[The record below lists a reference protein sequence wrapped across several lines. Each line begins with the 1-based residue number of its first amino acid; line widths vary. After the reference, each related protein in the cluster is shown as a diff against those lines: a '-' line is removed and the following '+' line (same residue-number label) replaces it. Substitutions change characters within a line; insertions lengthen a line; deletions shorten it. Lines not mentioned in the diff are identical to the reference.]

1 MIPELGQLCLILAL
15 CLATCQT
22 MFTLVGAHRGQPG
35 LMAVGPAAAA
45 GQFVFVAGAFGLLAW
60 SFLHND
66 FSLLYVASNSNSQ
79 LPEIYRFAAVWGGH
93 EGSLLLWVLILSGWT
108 IAVTALNGA
117 LPREIAA
124 RITGVMGAISV
135 GFLAF
140 ILFTSNPFLRLSPI
154 PFDGNDLNPLL
165 QDPAMAVHPPMLYT
179 GYVGFSV
186 AFAFAVSTL
195 LTGRLDQEW
204 ARWVRPW
211 TTAAWVFLTI
221 GIALG
226 SWWAYYELG
235 WGGWWFWDPVEN
247 ASFMPWLVGT
257 ALMHSLAV
265 TEKRG
270 IFKGSTLLLA
280 IGAFSLS
287 LVGTFLVR
295 SGVLVSVHSFAAD
308 PARGLFILSFL
319 AIVIGTALGLYAWRA
334 PSLDRPVGFKP
345 FSRESFLLVNNILLC
360 IAAGLVFLGTLYPL
374 VLDALDAGKI
384 SVGPPYFETA
394 FLIPMLPLLI
404 AVGVGMHT
412 AWRGAS
418 PSDVGRKLRVAGV
431 LAVTLGLLVP
441 LLVYGGGNGA
451 LTVVGVAAA
460 AWVILAAAM
469 DPIRQLTGRGPRLTQ
484 AALGMSV
491 AHLGLGLCVLG
502 ITVTSSFGLA
512 TDQRIALGETARVG
526 DYEVAFKG
534 TQPVSGPNYQG
545 LRGELTVTRDGRPV
559 TTLYPEKRTYLVRS
573 SPMTEA
579 GIDAGW
585 SRDLF
590 IALGDELGDGAWS
603 IRLQYK
609 PLVRFIWL
617 GAIVMALGGL
627 LAGTDRRYR
636 LRAREAVV
644 AASLPQHPV
653 QPAQS

>member
-1 MIPELGQLCLILAL
+1 MLPELGQLCLILAL
-15 CLATCQT
+15 CLASCQT
-22 MFTLVGAHRGQPG
+22 LFALVGAQRRQAG

-60 SFLHND
+60 AFWHND

-79 LPEIYRFAAVWGGH
+79 LPEMYRFAAVWGGH

-108 IAVTALNGA
+108 IAVVAGSA
-117 LPREIAA
+117 SLPREVAS
-124 RITGVMGAISV
+124 RIIGVMGAISI

-154 PFDGNDLNPLL
+154 PLDGNDLNPLL
-165 QDPAMAVHPPMLYT
+165 QDPAMALHPPMLYT

-186 AFAFAVSTL
+186 AFAFAVAAL
-195 LTGRLDQEW
+195 LSGRVDQEW
-204 ARWVRPW
+204 ARWARPW
-211 TTAAWVFLTI
+211 TTSAWVFLTV

-308 PARGLFILSFL
+308 PSRGLFILTFL
-319 AIVIGTALGLYAWRA
+319 AIVIGTALSLYAWRA
-334 PSLDRPVGFKP
+334 PTLDRAVGFKP
-345 FSRESFLLVNNILLC
+345 FSRESFLLINNILLC

-374 VLDALDAGKI
+374 VLDALDEGKI

-394 FLIPMLPLLI
+394 FLIPMLPLLL

-412 AWRGAS
+412 AWRSAS
-418 PSDVGRKLRVAGV
+418 PADVGRKLRLIAGIAVAIGI
-431 LAVTLGLLVP
+431 LIP
-441 LLVYGGGNGA
+441 ILVYGGGSGV
-451 LTVVGVAAA
+451 LTAVGIAAS
-460 AWVILAAAM
+460 AWLVLAALL
-469 DPIRQLTGRGPRLTQ
+469 DPIRHLLGRGPRLTQ

-491 AHLGLGLCVLG
+491 AHLGLGLFVLG
-502 ITVTSSFGLA
+502 VTVTSSFGIA
-512 TDQRIALGETARVG
+512 TDQRIALGESARVG
-526 DYEVAFKG
+526 DYEVAFRS
-534 TQPVSGPNYQG
+534 TTPVTGPNYQG
-545 LRGELTVTRDGRPV
+545 LRGEMTITRDGRPV
-559 TTLYPEKRTYLVRS
+559 GTVYPEKRTYAVRS

-590 IALGDELGDGAWS
+590 VALGDELGGDAWS
-603 IRLQYK
+603 VRLQYK

-627 LAGTDRRYR
+627 LAATDRRYR
-636 LRAREAVV
+636 VRAREA
-644 AASLPQHPV
+644 AASAVAQAA
-653 QPAQS
+653 QP

>member
-1 MIPELGQLCLILAL
+1 MIPELGQICLILAL
-15 CLATCQT
+15 CLAVSQ
-22 MFTLVGAHRGQPG
+22 MVFSLVGAQRARPG
-35 LMAVGPAAAA
+35 WMAVGPKAAA

-66 FSLLYVASNSNSQ
+66 FSLVYVASNSNSQ

-108 IAVTALNGA
+108 IAVTVLSRA
-117 LPREIAA
+117 LPADMSA
-124 RITGVMGAISV
+124 RIIGVMGAISV
-135 GFLAF
+135 GFLGF
-140 ILFTSNPFLRLSPI
+140 ILFTSNPFERLTPV

-165 QDPAMAVHPPMLYT
+165 QDPAMAIHPPMLYT

-186 AFAFAVSTL
+186 AFAFAVASL
-195 LTGRLDQEW
+195 LKGRLDSEW
-204 ARWVRPW
+204 ARWARPW
-211 TTAAWVFLTI
+211 TIAAWVFLTV

-257 ALMHSLAV
+257 ALIHSLAT

-280 IGAFSLS
+280 IATFSLS

-308 PARGLFILSFL
+308 PARGLFILAFL
-319 AIVIGTALGLYAWRA
+319 TIVIGTALGLYAWRA
-334 PSLDRPVGFKP
+334 PTLDRPVGFKP

-374 VLDALDAGKI
+374 VLDAMDKGKI

-394 FLIPMLPLLI
+394 FLIPMLPLLV
-404 AVGVGMHT
+404 AVGIGMHT
-412 AWRGAS
+412 AWRTAKTA
-418 PSDVGRKLRVAGV
+418 DVSRKLRVVATIAISAG
-431 LAVTLGLLVP
+431 LALPWLI
-441 LLVYGGGNGA
+441 YGGNGA
-451 LTVVGVAAA
+451 LTAAGVAAG
-460 AWVILAAAM
+460 AWLVLAALL
-469 DPIRQLTGRGPRLTQ
+469 DPARQLMGRGPRLTQ
-484 AALGMSV
+484 AALGMSI
-491 AHLGLGLCVLG
+491 AHLGLGLTVLG
-502 ITVTSSFGLA
+502 ITVTSSFGLV
-512 TDQRIALGETARVG
+512 TDQRIAPGGTARVG
-526 DYEVAFKG
+526 DYEIVFAG
-534 TQPVSGPNYQG
+534 TRPVSGPNYQA
-545 LRGELTVTRDGRPV
+545 LRGEITVTRRGKPV
-559 TTLYPEKRTYLVRS
+559 ATLYPEKRTYVVRT
-573 SPMTEA
+573 SPLTEP

-590 IALGDELGDGAWS
+590 VALGDELGQEAWS
-603 IRLQYK
+603 VRLQYK

-627 LAGTDRRYR
+627 LAATDRRYR
-636 LRAREAVV
+636 VRAAAVSG
-644 AASLPQHPV
+644 ATAPA
-653 QPAQS
+653 PAQS

>member
-15 CLATCQT
+15 CLAVCQT
-22 MFTLVGAHRGQPG
+22 VFTLVGAHRGQPG

-45 GQFVFVAGAFGLLAW
+45 GQFVFVASAFGLLAW
-60 SFLHND
+60 CFLHND
-66 FSLLYVASNSNSQ
+66 FSLLYVASNSNSK

-186 AFAFAVSTL
+186 AFAFAVAAL

-211 TTAAWVFLTI
+211 TTAAWVFLTV

-280 IGAFSLS
+280 IAAFSLS
-287 LVGTFLVR
+287 LIGTFLVR

-308 PARGLFILSFL
+308 PARGLFILTFL

-345 FSRESFLLVNNILLC
+345 FSRESFLLINNILLC
-360 IAAGLVFLGTLYPL
+360 IAAGLVFLGTIYPL
-374 VLDALDAGKI
+374 VLEALDAGKI

-394 FLIPMLPLLI
+394 FLVPMLPLLV

-412 AWRGAS
+412 AWRSAVVA
-418 PSDVGRKLRVAGV
+418 DVGRKLRLAGIVAVATGV
-431 LAVTLGLLVP
+431 LVP
-441 LLVYGGGNGA
+441 LVIYGGGNGL
-451 LTVVGVAAA
+451 LTAVGVAAA
-460 AWVILAAAM
+460 AWVILAAVL
-469 DPIRQLTGRGPRLTQ
+469 DPVRWLVGRGPRLTQ

-491 AHLGLGLCVLG
+491 AHLGLGLFVLG
-502 ITVTSSFGLA
+502 VTVTSAFGLA
-512 TDQRIALGETARVG
+512 TDQRIAQGETARVG
-526 DYEVAFKG
+526 DYEIAFKG
-534 TQPVSGPNYQG
+534 TQPKTGPNYQA
-545 LRGELTVTRDGRPV
+545 LRGEVTVTRAGRPV
-559 TTLYPEKRTYLVRS
+559 GTLYPEKRMYAVRT

-585 SRDLF
+585 SRDIF
-590 IALGDELGDGAWS
+590 VALGDELGGGAWS
-603 IRLQYK
+603 VRLQYK

-617 GAIVMALGGL
+617 GAMVMALGGL

-636 LRAREAVV
+636 LRAPEHALAGGVV
-644 AASLPQHPV
+644 RPVHAAQT
-653 QPAQS
+653 

>member
-15 CLATCQT
+15 CLAICQAV
-22 MFTLVGAHRGQPG
+22 FSLVGAHRGQDG

-45 GQFVFVAGAFGLLAW
+45 GQFVFVVGAFGLLAW
-60 SFLHND
+60 SFLNND
-66 FSLLYVASNSNSQ
+66 FSLEYVASNSNSK
-79 LPEIYRFAAVWGGH
+79 LPEIYRLAAVWGGH
-93 EGSLLLWVLILSGWT
+93 EGSLLLWALILSGWT
-108 IAVTALNGA
+108 MAVTGFSGA
-117 LPREIAA
+117 LPREIAT
-124 RITGVMGAISV
+124 RILGVMGAVSV

-140 ILFTSNPFLRLSPI
+140 ILFTSNPFLRLSPV

-165 QDPAMAVHPPMLYT
+165 QDPAMALHPPILYI

-186 AFAFAVSTL
+186 AFAFAVTAL
-195 LTGRLDQEW
+195 LAGRVDQDW
-204 ARWVRPW
+204 ARWARPW
-211 TTAAWVFLTI
+211 TIAAWVFLTM

-308 PARGLFILSFL
+308 PSRGLFILTFL
-319 AIVIGTALGLYAWRA
+319 ALVIGIALGLYAWRA
-334 PSLDRPVGFKP
+334 PSLDQPVGFKP
-345 FSRESFLLVNNILLC
+345 FSRESFLLINNILLC
-360 IAAGLVFLGTLYPL
+360 IAAGLIFLGTVYPL
-374 VLDALDAGKI
+374 VLEALDAGKI
-384 SVGPPYFETA
+384 SVGPPYFETV
-394 FLIPMLPLLI
+394 FLIPMLPLLV

-412 AWRGAS
+412 AWRSGSA
-418 PSDVGRKLRVAGV
+418 SDVGKKLRLAGGLALVLGV
-431 LAVTLGLLVP
+431 LIP
-441 LLVYGGGNGA
+441 LAVYGGGNGV
-451 LTVVGVAAA
+451 LTVVGVAAGF
-460 AWVILAAAM
+460 WVILSALV
-469 DPIRQLTGRGPRLTQ
+469 DPVRQLVGRGPRVSQ

-491 AHLGLGLCVLG
+491 AHLGLGLFVLG
-502 ITVTSSFGLA
+502 VTVTSSFGLA
-512 TDQRIALGETARVG
+512 TDQRIAPGETARVG

-534 TQPVSGPNYQG
+534 TRPETGPNYQA
-545 LRGELTVTRDGRPV
+545 LRGEITVTRAGREV
-559 TTLYPEKRTYLVRS
+559 ATLYPEKRTYFVRT

-579 GIDAGW
+579 GIDASW

-590 IALGDELGDGAWS
+590 VALGDPLGGDAWS
-603 IRLQYK
+603 VRLQYK
-609 PLVRFIWL
+609 PLVRFIWF

-636 LRAREAVV
+636 VRAREAASAP
-644 AASLPQHPV
+644 AA
-653 QPAQS
+653 QPAQP

>member
-15 CLATCQT
+15 CLASCQT
-22 MFTLVGAHRGQPG
+22 FFALVGAHRQKPG

-60 SFLHND
+60 SFWHND
-66 FSLLYVASNSNSQ
+66 FSLLYVASNSNSK
-79 LPEIYRFAAVWGGH
+79 LPGMYRLAAVWGGH
-93 EGSLLLWVLILSGWT
+93 EGSLLLWALVLGGWT
-108 IAVTALNGA
+108 MAVTALSGA
-117 LPREIAA
+117 LPREISA
-124 RITGVMGAISV
+124 RIIGVMGAISI

-140 ILFTSNPFLRLSPI
+140 ILFTSNPFLRLDSI

-165 QDPAMAVHPPMLYT
+165 QDPAMALHPPMLYT

-186 AFAFAVSTL
+186 AFAFAIAAL

-204 ARWVRPW
+204 ARWARPW
-211 TTAAWVFLTI
+211 TTAAWVFLTV

-280 IGAFSLS
+280 IAAFSLS
-287 LVGTFLVR
+287 LIGTFLVR

-308 PARGLFILSFL
+308 PARGIFILTFL

-334 PSLDRPVGFKP
+334 PTLDRPVGFKP
-345 FSRESFLLVNNILLC
+345 FSRESFLLINNILLC
-360 IAAGLVFLGTLYPL
+360 IAAGLILLGTLYPL
-374 VLDALDAGKI
+374 ILEAVNDDKI

-394 FLIPMLPLLI
+394 FMIPMLPLLV

-412 AWRGAS
+412 AWRSAS
-418 PSDVGRKLRVAGV
+418 VADVRRKLQGAAV
-431 LAVTLGLLVP
+431 LAVALGILVP
-441 LLVYGGGNGA
+441 LLVYGGISA
-451 LTVVGVAAA
+451 LTAVGVTAG
-460 AWVILAAAM
+460 AWVVITAVV
-469 DPIRQLTGRGPRLTQ
+469 DPVRQLAGRGPKLTQ

-491 AHLGLGLCVLG
+491 AHLGVGLFVLG
-502 ITVTSSFGLA
+502 VTVTSSFGLA
-512 TDQRIALGETARVG
+512 TDQRIVPGETARVG
-526 DYEVAFKG
+526 DYEIVFRS
-534 TQPVSGPNYQG
+534 TEPVTGPNYRG
-545 LRGELTVTRDGRPV
+545 LRGEVTVQRNGQPV
-559 TTLYPEKRTYLVRS
+559 ATLYPEKRIYDVRTS
-573 SPMTEA
+573 AMTEA

-585 SRDLF
+585 SRDIF
-590 IALGDELGDGAWS
+590 VALGDELGNGAWS

-609 PLVRFIWL
+609 PLIRFIWF
-617 GAIVMALGGL
+617 GAIVMAIGGL
-627 LAGTDRRYR
+627 IAGTDRRYR
-636 LRAREAVV
+636 VRVRA
-644 AASLPQHPV
+644 AAAAPATAPA
-653 QPAQS
+653 PAQS

>member
-1 MIPELGQLCLILAL
+1 MLPELGQLCLILAL
-15 CLATCQT
+15 CLACCQSV
-22 MFTLVGAHRGQPG
+22 FSLVGAHRRQPG

-45 GQFVFVAGAFGLLAW
+45 GQFVFVVGAFGLLAW
-60 SFLHND
+60 AFLNND

-79 LPEIYRFAAVWGGH
+79 LPEMYRFAAVWGGH

-108 IAVTALNGA
+108 IAVMAGSAT
-117 LPREIAA
+117 LPREMSA
-124 RITGVMGAISV
+124 RIIGVMGAISI

-140 ILFTSNPFLRLSPI
+140 ILFTSNPFLRLSPM
-154 PFDGNDLNPLL
+154 PLDGNDLNPLL
-165 QDPAMAVHPPMLYT
+165 QDPAMAIHPPMLYT

-186 AFAFAVSTL
+186 AFAFAVASL
-195 LTGRLDQEW
+195 LSGRVDQEW
-204 ARWVRPW
+204 ARWARPW
-211 TTAAWVFLTI
+211 TTSAWVFLTV

-308 PARGLFILSFL
+308 PSRGLFILTFL

-334 PSLDRPVGFKP
+334 PSLDRAVGFKP

-374 VLDALDAGKI
+374 VLDALDEGKI

-394 FLIPMLPLLI
+394 FLIPILPLLA

-412 AWRGAS
+412 AWRSAS
-418 PSDVGRKLRVAGV
+418 AADVGRKLWLIAGIAVVIGV
-431 LAVTLGLLVP
+431 LTPIV
-441 LLVYGGGNGA
+441 VYGGGSGV
-451 LTVVGVAAA
+451 LTAVGIAASAWLVVAA
-460 AWVILAAAM
+460 LL
-469 DPIRQLTGRGPRLTQ
+469 DPVRALLGRGPRITQ

-491 AHLGLGLCVLG
+491 AHLGLGLFVLG
-502 ITVTSSFGLA
+502 VTVTSSFGLA
-512 TDQRIALGETARVG
+512 TDQRIAPGETARVG
-526 DYEVAFKG
+526 DYEVAFRSLS
-534 TQPVSGPNYQG
+534 PVTGPNYQAV
-545 LRGELTVTRDGRPV
+545 RGEMVITRAGRPV
-559 TTLYPEKRTYLVRS
+559 GTVFPEKRTYAVRS

-579 GIDAGW
+579 GILAGW

-590 IALGDELGDGAWS
+590 VALGDPLGGGAWS
-603 IRLQYK
+603 VRLQYK
-609 PLVRFIWL
+609 PLVRFIWF

-627 LAGTDRRYR
+627 LAASDRRYR
-636 LRAREAVV
+636 VRAREA
-644 AASLPQHPV
+644 AAS
-653 QPAQS
+653 A

>member
-15 CLATCQT
+15 CLAISQT
-22 MFTLVGAHRGQPG
+22 LFSLVGAHRGQAG

-60 SFLHND
+60 SFVHND
-66 FSLLYVASNSNSQ
+66 FSLLYVASNSNST
-79 LPEIYRFAAVWGGH
+79 LPDMYRFAAVWGGH
-93 EGSLLLWVLILSGWT
+93 EGSLLLWVLILAVWT
-108 IAVTALNGA
+108 IAVTALSGS
-117 LPREIAA
+117 LPRDISA

-140 ILFTSNPFLRLSPI
+140 VVFTSNPFLRLSPV

-165 QDPAMAVHPPMLYT
+165 QDPAMAIHPPMLYA

-186 AFAFAVSTL
+186 AFAFAVATL
-195 LTGRLDQEW
+195 LAGRLEQEW

-257 ALMHSLAV
+257 ALIHSLAV

-280 IGAFSLS
+280 IAAFSLS
-287 LVGTFLVR
+287 LIGTFLVR

-308 PARGLFILSFL
+308 PARGLFILTFL
-319 AIVIGTALGLYAWRA
+319 AVVVGTALGLYAWRA
-334 PSLDRPVGFKP
+334 PSLDRPVGFQP
-345 FSRESFLLVNNILLC
+345 FSRESFLLINNILLC
-360 IAAGLVFLGTLYPL
+360 IAAGLVFLGTIYPL

-394 FLIPMLPLLI
+394 FLIPMLPLMA

-412 AWRGAS
+412 TWRGGA
-418 PSDVGRKLRVAGV
+418 PADVGRKLRLVAILSVALGV
-431 LAVTLGLLVP
+431 LVP
-441 LLVYGGGNGA
+441 LVVYGGGNGA
-451 LTVVGVAAA
+451 LTVAGIATA
-460 AWVILAAAM
+460 AWVILTALI
-469 DPIRQLTGRGPRLTQ
+469 DPLRQLAGRGPRLTQ
-484 AALGMSV
+484 AALGMSL

-512 TDQRIALGETARVG
+512 TDQRIAPGETARVG

-534 TQPVSGPNYQG
+534 AKAVTGPNYTG
-545 LRGELTVTRDGRPV
+545 LRGEMLITRGGLPVATV
-559 TTLYPEKRTYLVRS
+559 YPEKRTYLVRS

-579 GIDAGW
+579 GIDVGW

-590 IALGDELGDGAWS
+590 VALGDELGGGAWS
-603 IRLQYK
+603 VRLQYK

-627 LAGTDRRYR
+627 LAGTDRRYWQ
-636 LRAREAVV
+636 RARKT
-644 AASLPQHPV
+644 AAAHPV
-653 QPAQS
+653 GERGAQPAQP

>member
-15 CLATCQT
+15 CLAVCQ
-22 MFTLVGAHRGQPG
+22 MLFSLVGAHRRQAG
-35 LMAVGPAAAA
+35 LMAAGPAAAA
-45 GQFVFVAGAFGLLAW
+45 GQFVFVAGAFGMLAW
-60 SFLHND
+60 SFLQND
-66 FSLLYVASNSNSQ
+66 FTLLYVASNSNSQ

-93 EGSLLLWVLILSGWT
+93 EGSLLLWVLVLSGWS
-108 IAVTALNGA
+108 IAVTALSGA

-140 ILFTSNPFLRLSPI
+140 ILFTSNPFVRLSPA

-165 QDPAMAVHPPMLYT
+165 QDPAMALHPPMLYM

-186 AFAFAVSTL
+186 AFAFAVAAL
-195 LTGRLDQEW
+195 LAGRVDQEW
-204 ARWVRPW
+204 TRWARPW
-211 TTAAWVFLTI
+211 TTAAWVFLTV

-280 IGAFSLS
+280 IAAFSLS
-287 LVGTFLVR
+287 LIGTFLVR

-308 PARGLFILSFL
+308 PARGLFILGFL
-319 AIVIGTALGLYAWRA
+319 ATVIGTALGLYAWRA
-334 PSLDRPVGFKP
+334 PSLDRPVGFQP

-360 IAAGLVFLGTLYPL
+360 IAAGLIFLGTIYPL

-394 FLIPMLPLLI
+394 FLIPMLPLLL

-412 AWRGAS
+412 AWRGAKAA
-418 PSDVGRKLRVAGV
+418 DVASKLRVPAAVAVAAGV
-431 LAVTLGLLVP
+431 LVP
-441 LLVYGGGNGA
+441 PVFYGGGNGA
-451 LTVVGVAAA
+451 LTIAGVAAA
-460 AWVILAAAM
+460 AWLILAALL
-469 DPIRQLTGRGPRLTQ
+469 DPIRQIAGRGPRLTR

-502 ITVTSSFGLA
+502 ITVTSTFGLA
-512 TDQRIALGETARVG
+512 TDQRIVPGETARVG
-526 DYEVAFKG
+526 DYEVSFKG
-534 TQPVSGPNYQG
+534 TRPVAGPNYQA
-545 LRGELTVTRDGRPV
+545 LRGEVTVTRNGKAIS
-559 TTLYPEKRTYLVRS
+559 TLYPEKRTYRVQT

-590 IALGDELGDGAWS
+590 VALGDQLGNDAWS
-603 IRLQYK
+603 VRLQYK

-617 GAIVMALGGL
+617 GAIVMALGGII
-627 LAGTDRRYR
+627 AATDRRYR
-636 LRAREAVV
+636 VPARESAP
-644 AASLPQHPV
+644 APASARTV
-653 QPAQS
+653 QTRP

>member
-1 MIPELGQLCLILAL
+1 M
-15 CLATCQT
+15 
-22 MFTLVGAHRGQPG
+22 
-35 LMAVGPAAAA
+35 
-45 GQFVFVAGAFGLLAW
+45 
-60 SFLHND
+60 
-66 FSLLYVASNSNSQ
+66 
-79 LPEIYRFAAVWGGH
+79 
-93 EGSLLLWVLILSGWT
+93 
-108 IAVTALNGA
+108 
-117 LPREIAA
+117 AA
-124 RITGVMGAISV
+124 RITGVMGAVSI

-186 AFAFAVSTL
+186 AFAFAVAAL

-204 ARWVRPW
+204 ARWARPW
-211 TTAAWVFLTI
+211 TTAAWMFLTI

-257 ALMHSLAV
+257 ALIHSLAV

-308 PARGLFILSFL
+308 PARGLFILTFL

-418 PSDVGRKLRVAGV
+418 ASDVGKKLRLPAV
-431 LAVTLGLLVP
+431 LAVVLGVLVP
-441 LLVYGGGNGA
+441 VLAYGGGNGA
-451 LTVVGVAAA
+451 LTVAGIAAG
-460 AWVILAAAM
+460 AWVILSAVL
-469 DPIRQLTGRGPRLTQ
+469 DPVRQLAGRGPRLTQ

-526 DYEVAFKG
+526 DYEIAFKG

-545 LRGELTVTRDGRPV
+545 LRGEMTVTRGGRLV
-559 TTLYPEKRTYLVRS
+559 ATLYPEKRTYLVRS

-590 IALGDELGDGAWS
+590 VALGDELGGGAWS
-603 IRLQYK
+603 VRLQYK

-636 LRAREAVV
+636 LRVPAAVV
-644 AASLPQHPV
+644 TTAALRHV
-653 QPAQS
+653 QSAQP